1 MEVVYCSAPYMYV
14 NRVIFQVQHR
24 FYDSCI

>member
-1 MEVVYCSAPYMYV
+1 MEVVYCSGPYMCV